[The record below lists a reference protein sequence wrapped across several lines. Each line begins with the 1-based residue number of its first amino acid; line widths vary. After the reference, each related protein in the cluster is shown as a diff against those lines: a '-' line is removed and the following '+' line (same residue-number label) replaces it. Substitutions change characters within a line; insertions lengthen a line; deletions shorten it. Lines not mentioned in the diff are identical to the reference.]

1 MQGGVNFSVLTCD
14 SQHTF
19 APFRCL
25 VLPTPLVRDQSVGT
39 IKPHMQSGVNFS
51 ALSCDLQQPFAGVV
65 SLHKVREKL
74 RTQTQF
80 L

>member
-1 MQGGVNFSVLTCD
+1 
-14 SQHTF
+14 
-19 APFRCL
+19 
-25 VLPTPLVRDQSVGT
+25 VRDQSVGT